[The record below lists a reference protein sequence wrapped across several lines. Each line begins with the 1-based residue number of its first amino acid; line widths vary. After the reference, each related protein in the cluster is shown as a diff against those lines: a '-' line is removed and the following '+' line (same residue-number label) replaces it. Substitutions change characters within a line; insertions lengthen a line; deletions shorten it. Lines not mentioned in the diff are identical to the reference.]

1 MKQFPIN
8 NNQVLNIALADDD
21 EDDRLLFKEAI
32 EEIGIRTKL
41 SLFIH
46 GKELMDYLSLP
57 KIILPDV
64 IFLDLNMPIKNGMQ
78 CLKEIR
84 RNSRFND
91 IAIAIYSTSSSEND
105 IEETF
110 IHGANIYLQKPNDFL
125 DLREAVDKVLNINW
139 QYHTSNL
146 NRDNFLCRI

>member
-84 RNSRFND
+84 RNSRFNE
-91 IAIAIYSTSSSEND
+91 IAIAIYSTSSSEKD